1 MEAVLKGFSSNLGV
15 HMHTALENKGHKEVI
30 GGKVSSIDDSKKLEH
45 H

>member
-15 HMHTALENKGHKEVI
+15 HTALENKGHKEVI